1 MGGRNEVWNY
11 FCVRFHFNFKYL
23 LTFRF
28 RWYEP
33 DAQEA
38 EEDGPSGPRKTAAE
52 EDELLRRSAAHARG
66 GIRAPD
72 AQRRGGVRAEA
83 GTYLITCLIFILNI
97 F

>member
-33 DAQEA
+33 DPQEA
-38 EEDGPSGPRKTAAE
+38 SLDRGMAAE